1 MQKWKELVLYDMK
14 TSVSLIWSVLME
26 CLWSVF
32 QLGLVYE
39 SHRSEGQIP
48 AFRFPLILIRQAAIK
63 IQTSH

>member
-1 MQKWKELVLYDMK
+1 MK
-14 TSVSLIWSVLME
+14 TNVSLIWSVLME